1 MPPFYPLVSVTGLK
15 VFYVLV
21 SFLFHLWVSYKG
33 VSLVGFVTIFLPWV
47 VYLYFTLYA
56 LCPLER
62 LNLFDSHHVLCLP
75 DRVESLRQW
84 WPPPSRVC
92 PWSPSALWVCAPPS
106 PGALAGRKGVCALSP
121 LPLTRTAR
129 FVLRSACFIYTFVW
143 NPQRVFSIRYLR
155 LLLFTSLPYVL

>member
-21 SFLFHLWVSYKG
+21 SFLFHLWFSYKV

-47 VYLYFTLYA
+47 VYLYYTLYA
-56 LCPLER
+56 LCPLEH

-75 DRVESLRQW
+75 NRVESLRQW
-84 WPPPSRVC
+84 WLPLSLSLIPFC
-92 PWSPSALWVCAPPS
+92 PLCVCAPPS
-106 PGALAGRKGVCALSP
+106 PGALAGRKGVCALSS

-129 FVLRSACFIYTFVW
+129 VVLHSACFIYTFVW

-155 LLLFTSLPYVL
+155 LLLFTSLLYVL